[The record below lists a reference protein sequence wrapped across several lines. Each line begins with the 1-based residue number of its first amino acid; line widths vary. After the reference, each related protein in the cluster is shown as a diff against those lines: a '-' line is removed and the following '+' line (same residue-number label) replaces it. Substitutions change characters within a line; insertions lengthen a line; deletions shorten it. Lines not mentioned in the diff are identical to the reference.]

1 MTIIIAGGGIG
12 GLATALSLHDAGFT
26 DITIHETV
34 AELRPLGVGINL
46 LPHAVRELTELGL
59 GDKLEALGVA
69 TSSLNYYNRHGQQ
82 IWSEPRGREA
92 GYHWPQYS
100 VHRGELQMMLRDAV
114 LDRLPAGSLR
124 LGETIDD
131 VRADGDAGVGAEGG
145 VGASV
150 RVTTSAGVTRRES
163 ADLVI
168 GADGIHSA
176 IRRQRYPDEGA
187 TIWNGLILWRGT
199 ALAKPYLDGR
209 SMIMAGDA
217 YQKFVAYPLSLPGDD
232 GLALINFI
240 AEYRSDEPDPG
251 VSSWNR
257 AADPAAVAA
266 RFAHWKFDWLDIPA
280 IIDASEQILEY
291 PMVDRDPI
299 DRWTFGAQSLI
310 GDAAHP
316 MYPIGS
322 NGASQAIIDART
334 LAFEL
339 ANAATPVAGLAAY
352 EEIRRPRTAAL
363 TRSNRSMGPERVM
376 QLAYERA
383 PDGFDDI
390 EAVVPCDER
399 EQIALAYKAAGGFI
413 PAQLNERPSL
423 SVPGTL
429 PSR

>member
-1 MTIIIAGGGIG
+1 MTIIIAGAGIG

-26 DITIHETV
+26 DVSIHEAVT
-34 AELRPLGVGINL
+34 ELRPLGVGINL

-59 GDKLEALGVA
+59 GEQLAALGVA
-69 TSSLNYYNRHGQQ
+69 TSSLSYYNRHGQQ
-82 IWSEPRGREA
+82 IWSEPRGRDA

-100 VHRGELQMMLRDAV
+100 VHRGELLMMLRDAV
-114 LDRLPAGSLR
+114 LERLPAGSLR
-124 LGETIDD
+124 LGETVDD
-131 VRADGDAGVGAEGG
+131 VRQDADGRDGSEG

-150 RVTTSAGVTRRES
+150 RITTNAGATRRER

-176 IRRQRYPDEGA
+176 IRQQRYPDQGA
-187 TIWNGLILWRGT
+187 PIWNGLILWRGT
-199 ALAKPYLDGR
+199 ALAAPYLDGR

-232 GLALINFI
+232 GLARINFI

-266 RFAHWKFDWLDIPA
+266 RFADWKFDWLDVPA

-291 PMVDRDPI
+291 PMVDRDPV
-299 DRWTFGAQSLI
+299 DRWTFGAQSLL

-352 EEIRRPRTAAL
+352 EDIRRPRTAAL

-383 PDGFDDI
+383 PEGFTDI
-390 EAVVPCDER
+390 EAVVPFAER
-399 EQIALAYKAAGGFI
+399 ERIALEYKAAGGFI
-413 PAQLNERPSL
+413 PAEHRP
-423 SVPGTL
+423 
-429 PSR
+429 